1 MLATSL
7 EKVRK
12 RVADKRFFPHACRKM
27 SVYAVVVV
35 AVDDDVVVV
44 LVLVD
49 FVTLDLNGL
58 AFK

>member
-1 MLATSL
+1 M
-7 EKVRK
+7 
-12 RVADKRFFPHACRKM
+12 ADKRFFPHACRKI

-49 FVTLDLNGL
+49 FVTIDINGL